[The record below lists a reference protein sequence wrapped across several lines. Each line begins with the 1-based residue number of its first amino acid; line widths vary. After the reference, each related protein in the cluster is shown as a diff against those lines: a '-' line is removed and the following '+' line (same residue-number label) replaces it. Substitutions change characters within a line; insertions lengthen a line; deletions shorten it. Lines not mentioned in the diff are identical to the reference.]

1 MSFSGQDYNVISY
14 GVTDNGFIDYDEIN
28 SELNLH
34 CPRLLIVGASS
45 YSRLINYLIVRNMV
59 DAYNDIL
66 LESIEEEYLNNMI
79 AISEKDSSLSKK
91 EIIKKEYESRKCI
104 YMADMAHV
112 AGLVVAGLCPN
123 PCEYADVVTS
133 TTHKTLR
140 GPRRWFNS
148 LE

>member
-28 SELNLH
+28 FKLNLH

-59 DAYNDIL
+59 DAYNNIL

-104 YMADMAHV
+104 YMVDMAHV